1 MMFKSVFFA
10 LEQAQ
15 FNHDIIHKVNTE
27 SRALS
32 VAYERLLKKEKINC
46 NFTRLVITGVNDTE
60 VAINQ
65 GVNTANILSLSIS
78 FDEQKYVAF
87 QTIRQ
92 RQEYLYT
99 LFEAVFSKLTSEM
112 EVNLK
117 PFILETKLAANFS
130 QKVIEE
136 FRENNYQTTYLLK
149 RKKVTAINRFCEV
162 WVQFTEKECNLKLR
176 IMDKKNVMEERVIYT
191 TDPYLVAFQF
201 PFSNVEV
208 TNRTIQIT
216 GARNGLLKIDL

>member
-46 NFTRLVITGVNDTE
+46 NFTRLVITGVKDTE

-92 RQEYLYT
+92 R
-99 LFEAVFSKLTSEM
+99 
-112 EVNLK
+112 
-117 PFILETKLAANFS
+117 
-130 QKVIEE
+130 
-136 FRENNYQTTYLLK
+136 
-149 RKKVTAINRFCEV
+149 
-162 WVQFTEKECNLKLR
+162 
-176 IMDKKNVMEERVIYT
+176 
-191 TDPYLVAFQF
+191 
-201 PFSNVEV
+201 
-208 TNRTIQIT
+208 
-216 GARNGLLKIDL
+216 